1 MHMDVEVGAMTAM
14 VVQAP
19 LFLVMEDQESC
30 MVVGQ
35 VMVAVVVTIL
45 MQGRSCL
52 IEVACRFPYLQ
63 QMLFCDF
70 IDTRHLLQEPL
81 SISSDEQLVCSCS
94 CFGLDK

>member
-1 MHMDVEVGAMTAM
+1 MHMDVEVGAVAAM

-19 LFLVMEDQESC
+19 LFLVMEDQEAC

-52 IEVACRFPYLQ
+52 NRSCLQ
-63 QMLFCDF
+63 VS
-70 IDTRHLLQEPL
+70 L
-81 SISSDEQLVCSCS
+81 SSANAFL
-94 CFGLDK
+94 